1 MKIACLGGG
10 PAGLY
15 LAISM
20 KLRDPRHEVS
30 VYERNRLGDTFGWG
44 VVLSDQTVE
53 NLEANDP
60 VSARAM
66 TDELVHWD
74 HIDVC
79 LRGHTERSGGHGF
92 IGIGRQRL
100 LCILSERA
108 AELGVE
114 QHFSTEIDAGQLQTR
129 FPDADLII
137 AADGLNSRVRE
148 LYREDFQCEIDLRPN
163 KFVWLGTQQRF
174 DDAFGFFFERTEY
187 GWIWAQA
194 YQFDQRTSTFI
205 VECHP

>member
-1 MKIACLGGG
+1 MKIVCLGGG

-66 TDELVHWD
+66 TGELVHWD

-79 LRGHTERSGGHGF
+79 LRGRTERSGGHGF
-92 IGIGRQRL
+92 IGISRQRL
-100 LCILSERA
+100 LRILSERA

-114 QHFSTEIDAGQLQTR
+114 QHFSTEIEPEELTGAVSRRGPHHRRRRPQLPGTR
-129 FPDADLII
+129 TVP
-137 AADGLNSRVRE
+137 G
-148 LYREDFQCEIDLRPN
+148 
-163 KFVWLGTQQRF
+163 
-174 DDAFGFFFERTEY
+174 
-187 GWIWAQA
+187 
-194 YQFDQRTSTFI
+194 
-205 VECHP
+205 